1 MEQELKISYY
11 KPDKQGIFP
20 INNGYCFA
28 TEMNKEAESGI
39 IFYENDQ
46 QKFKVPFSKE
56 GKRGSLYGI
65 QIEGSRLSSYCY
77 HYYSGSRIVTD
88 NYAPKIAGLERWGD
102 WREKPRTVYGKV
114 LQESFDW
121 ESDAPLLIP
130 YEDTI
135 IYGLNVRGFTM
146 HKSSGVKQKGTFEGI
161 IEKIPY
167 LKQLGITAVELMPAY
182 EFDECMYKPDSK
194 NQTMEEA
201 VKNSASIQ
209 NEEKRLN
216 CWGFQKGYYF
226 APKASYSAS
235 GCPERSFKN
244 MVKELHNNGIE
255 IMMQFYFPPDV
266 KQAYI
271 LEVLKFW
278 VIEYHIDGIRL
289 SGFHIPFKM
298 IAEEPVLKE
307 TKIRSTVFP
316 FEEIYG
322 NEIPAFRNLS
332 VDNGDFRNDMRRYL
346 KGDEGLMNQVLYYQ
360 RNNPASHGVINSFT
374 DYDGFTLYDCVSY
387 ERKHNEANG
396 EENRDGSDLNYSWN
410 CGVEGD
416 SRKKAILE
424 LRMKQMKNAMAFL
437 FLAQGTPFIFSG
449 DEMANTRYGNNNVY
463 CQDNETGWV
472 KWKNTQFSNEI
483 LNFTRFMIT
492 TRKTYP
498 VLHMKKECQILDYKS
513 CGYPDLSYHG
523 TEPWRPDTSYIS
535 RMAGIMLCGRYVP
548 EKEEDS
554 LYIAY
559 NMHWEPHKL
568 ALPNLPKGLKW
579 VNVMDT
585 SSPQKGC
592 DTILN
597 ENQIQIGGRSVALY
611 RSVKDDSCDVQEK
624 TVTKS
629 QKKAEKKK

>member
-11 KPDKQGIFP
+11 KPDKQGVFP
-20 INNGYCFA
+20 IENGYCFA
-28 TEMNKEAESGI
+28 TEMNKEAEGGI
-39 IFYENDQ
+39 IFYKNDQ
-46 QKFKVPFSKE
+46 KKFKIPFSIE

-77 HYYSGSRIVTD
+77 QYYIGNRLYTD
-88 NYAPKIAGLERWGD
+88 NYAPKIAGLEIWGD
-102 WREKPRTVYGKV
+102 WKEKPRTVYGKIM
-114 LQESFDW
+114 QEDFDW

-130 YEDTI
+130 YEETI

-167 LKQLGITAVELMPAY
+167 LKQLGITAIELMPAY
-182 EFDECMYKPDSK
+182 EFDECMYKPDNK

-201 VKNSASIQ
+201 VKNSTSIQ
-209 NEEKRLN
+209 KEEKRLN
-216 CWGFQKGYYF
+216 CWGFQKGFYF
-226 APKASYSAS
+226 APKASYSAT

-244 MVKELHNNGIE
+244 MVKELHRNGIE
-255 IMMQFYFPPDV
+255 VMMQFYFPPDV

-289 SGFHIPFKM
+289 SGFQIPFQM

-307 TKIRSTVFP
+307 TKIRGTAFP

-322 NEIPAFRNLS
+322 KEVPAFRNLS
-332 VDNGDFRNDMRRYL
+332 VDNGDFRNDMKRYL

-360 RNNPASHGVINSFT
+360 RNNPPDHGVINSFT

-483 LNFTRFMIT
+483 LNFTRFMIK
-492 TRKTYP
+492 TRKAYP

-523 TEPWRPDTSYIS
+523 IEPWRPDTSYIS
-535 RMAGIMLCGRYVP
+535 RMAGIMLCGKYVP
-548 EKEEDS
+548 EKDDDS
-554 LYIAY
+554 FYIAY

-579 VNVMDT
+579 MNVMDT
-585 SSPQKGC
+585 SFPQKGC
-592 DTILN
+592 DIILN
-597 ENQIQIGGRSVALY
+597 ENSIQIGGRSVALY
-611 RSVKDDSCDVQEK
+611 QSVKDDSYVQEK
-624 TVTKS
+624 NVTKS